1 MNMAHGWFVAGT
13 DTDVGKTWVS
23 QALIRAFV
31 RAGQRVVGMKPV
43 ASGCTP
49 TPEGLRS
56 ADAKALMTVSNIAAD
71 YHDVN
76 PYAFEPAT
84 APHLAAAA
92 INSQIQIEVIRDHYA
107 RLSAA
112 ADIVIVEGVG
122 GWEVP
127 ISAGATM
134 ADVVQALDMPV
145 ILVVGLRLGAINH
158 ALLTQAAIH
167 ARGCRLAGWVANSMH
182 PDSPGGYIE
191 SLQGRLQAPLVGQIP
206 HDASLENASER
217 LNLAAFT
224 CSAS

>member
-1 MNMAHGWFVAGT
+1 MARGWFVTGT
-13 DTDVGKTWVS
+13 DTGIGKTWVS
-23 QALIRAFV
+23 QALMRAFV
-31 RAGQRVVGMKPV
+31 RAGHRVAGMKPV

-56 ADAKALMTVSNIAAD
+56 TDAEALIAASNIAVD
-71 YHDVN
+71 YPDVN
-76 PYAFEPAT
+76 PFAFEPAT

-107 RLSAA
+107 RLSAG
-112 ADIVIVEGVG
+112 ADIVIVEGIG

-127 ISAGATM
+127 ISAAATM
-134 ADVVQALDMPV
+134 ADVVHALDMPV

-158 ALLTQAAIH
+158 ALLTQAAIR

-182 PDSPGGYIE
+182 PDSPSGYIE

-206 HDASLENASER
+206 HDASLEFASER
-217 LNLAAFT
+217 LNLAAFAR
-224 CSAS
+224 SAS